1 MAIFDYKAKDKQGN
15 TVVGAVEA
23 PTENV
28 ANDVLKE
35 KDLIILSL
43 TERRKT
49 TLFQASL
56 PFLNRVKVRDVVI
69 FARQLAVMISATVP
83 IVQALRILTRQ
94 TENVTF
100 KIIISEIADEVDGGA
115 KLSSS
120 LARYPQVFS
129 DFFIHMIRSGETTG
143 RLDETL
149 NYLADQQ
156 EKDYDL
162 RSKIRGALTYP
173 IFIVGGI
180 AVVGVIMMIFVI
192 PRLTEIIVESGV
204 ELPFTTKMLIGAS
217 SFMQN
222 QWWLL
227 LIALIVLYL
236 GYRAYSRTSGG
247 HYHIDSLKLRIP
259 VFGSIYRR
267 IYLTRFAQGLA
278 TLLRSGI
285 PLTRSLEIVA
295 DVIGNRVY
303 RDLTTKT
310 IKEIEDG
317 NPISTIFA
325 QSRQVPA
332 ILTQMMNVGEQTG
345 RLDQI
350 LGKLADFYSREVEND
365 VKNLVTLIE
374 PMILMVLGLA
384 VGVLVSAIL
393 LPIYQVSTSV

>member
-1 MAIFDYKAKDKQGN
+1 MAVFDYKAKDQDGN
-15 TVVGAVEA
+15 TVLGAVEA

-28 ANDVLKE
+28 ASDVLKE
-35 KDLIILSL
+35 KNLILLSL
-43 TERRKT
+43 TERRRT
-49 TLFQASL
+49 TLFQASI
-56 PFLNRVKVRDVVI
+56 PFLNRVKTRDVVI

-129 DFFIHMIRSGETTG
+129 DFFVHMIRSGETTG

-173 IFIVGGI
+173 LFILFGI
-180 AVVGVIMMIFVI
+180 AVVGVVMMIFVI
-192 PRLTEIIVESGV
+192 PRLTAIILESGV
-204 ELPFTTKMLIGAS
+204 ELPLSTKILIFVS
-217 SFMQN
+217 SFFSTK
-222 QWWLL
+222 WWIL
-227 LIALIVLYL
+227 LILLVALIV
-236 GYRAYSRTSGG
+236 GYRMYWRTESGRMR
-247 HYHIDSLKLRIP
+247 IDQVKLRFP
-259 VFGSIYRR
+259 VFGSIFRR
-267 IYLTRFAQGLA
+267 IYLTRFSQGLA
-278 TLLRSGI
+278 TLLQSGI

-295 DVIGNRVY
+295 DIIGNRVY
-303 RDLTTKT
+303 RNLTLKT

-317 NPISTIFA
+317 NPISTIFS
-325 QSRQVPA
+325 QSHEVPA
-332 ILTQMMNVGEQTG
+332 LLSQMMNVGEQTG

-350 LGKLADFYSREVEND
+350 LSKLADFFSREVEND

-374 PMILMVLGLA
+374 PLILMMLGVA

-393 LPIYQVSTSV
+393 LPIYNISTTV